1 MSCSHCGSSRKMSIY
16 GHSKDCNNW
25 EIPHLKIEDDG
36 YAPNIPGV
44 CGGDDIDITFCLD
57 CGMLYHFT
65 PISDSKLKEIL
76 NIEEDD
82 DDEYDNGRSYQ
93 QSLTKG
99 NIETDNWYDQTVNS
113 NSTSTIDDTYLTK
126 SGPFKSLPPDPS
138 TVKGPFD
145 ISDLQVLFNSAV
157 KRGNNEFT
165 FFYIGLDNN
174 PLKRELLKHTGLIEE
189 LVPLLEDSEYV
200 ANGTA
205 IPTFRKIS

>member
-16 GHSKDCNNW
+16 GHSRDCNAW
-25 EIPHLKIEDDG
+25 VVPHLKIEDEG

-76 NIEEDD
+76 NIEDEE

-93 QSLTKG
+93 QSLIKG
-99 NIETDNWYDQTVNS
+99 NIETDNWYDQTI
-113 NSTSTIDDTYLTK
+113 NSTSTTDDTYLTQ
-126 SGPFKSLPPDPS
+126 S
-138 TVKGPFD
+138 GPFD
-145 ISDLQVLFNSAV
+145 IGDLQILFETAV

-165 FFYIGLDNN
+165 FYYIGLDDN
-174 PLKRELLKHTGLIEE
+174 PLKRELLKHTGPIEE

-205 IPTFRKIS
+205 IPTFRKMS